1 MAQKFTVPVTI
12 KNLSSAGSDGLTVF
26 LDQESFARL
35 KVEAGGRIT
44 WGPGSG
50 AGDTNLY
57 RDSANVLK
65 TDDTFKAAGLYVAGT
80 QIDPTGATVGDALV
94 FNGTKFVSASVAGGG
109 GATLTVSDTP
119 PAEATEGEL
128 WFSSNDLE
136 IFIYYSNAWVQLTDT
151 QNGVQELYELVDV
164 LIDNPIEGDV
174 LVYNGA
180 EWTNSSSVSFQDIS
194 TSTFTGNLVPSAHNT
209 YTLGTSTTRWADIYL
224 GPGTLNITDNVLGT
238 NAGVTVSNGVLQIN
252 GANQLQVGQLKF
264 VNNNIEST
272 SASVNIE
279 IGQLASPSDIVM
291 NRDVV
296 LGTGKSLTFPDAT
309 VQTTAYKGPFTFG
322 GYYGSFYDTTNL
334 LLTSASTAY
343 ALPLNTTA
351 EAVGVSIVSGSRIT
365 VANAGVYNIQFSAQL
380 DKTDSNND
388 LVNIW
393 FAKNGTNIPN
403 SNTQVTVLGN
413 NGKYLAS
420 WNFVL
425 TLAANDYVQI
435 MIQSPDTNMRVIA
448 SGEQSSP
455 ARPAVPSSI
464 VTVTQVR

>member
-57 RDSANVLK
+57 RDEASVLK
-65 TDDTFKAAGLYVAGT
+65 TDDTFKSAGLYVSGT
-80 QIDPTGATVGDALV
+80 QIDPTGAVVGDALV

-109 GATLTVSDTP
+109 GGNASLTVSDTP
-119 PAEATEGEL
+119 PVGATEGDL
-128 WFSSNDLE
+128 WFESDTGKTFVYYDSFWVELGAGGSISGDFNPLSVASN
-136 IFIYYSNAWVQLTDT
+136 I
-151 QNGVQELYELVDV
+151 
-164 LIDNPIEGDV
+164 
-174 LVYNGA
+174 
-180 EWTNSSSVSFQDIS
+180 
-194 TSTFTGNLVPSAHNT
+194 VPTTTNT
-209 YTLGTSTTRWADIYL
+209 YTLGTTTKRWADIYL
-224 GPGTLNITDNVLGT
+224 GPGTLNITDNMLGT
-238 NAGVTVSNGVLQIN
+238 NAGLTVSNGVLKIN

-264 VNNNIEST
+264 VDNNIEST

-279 IGQLASPSDIVM
+279 IGQLASSADIII

-309 VQTTAYKGPFTFG
+309 VQTTAYKGTSTFG

-334 LLTSASTAY
+334 LLTSATTAY

-365 VANAGVYNIQFSAQL
+365 VANAGVYNIQFSTQL

-393 FAKNGTNIPN
+393 FAKNGTNITN

-455 ARPAVPSSI
+455 ARPAVPSTI